1 MLFDKRLDETRVRVR
16 VEADKLDVWTVL
28 ILVDE
33 LL

>member
-1 MLFDKRLDETRVRVR
+1 MLFDKRLDEPRVRVR
-16 VEADKLDVWTVL
+16 VEADELNVGTIL